1 MNKECAT
8 KSGVR
13 RVRIFATLKARHI
26 SQMVTSM
33 FANPASQ
40 AKRISTQQIKM
51 MRGTSAKNESLR
63 NGVTFIEKD
72 QDIRYKTATIVASTA
87 CPQGVF
93 SMGAFP
99 SSLIALGRLRRQY
112 FDDALTLR
120 TKRDP
125 MNEGPDPATHRN
137 ERAYKANQD
146 IEPFGTSRFAAD
158 SGTAYL
164 A

>member
-1 MNKECAT
+1 
-8 KSGVR
+8 
-13 RVRIFATLKARHI
+13 
-26 SQMVTSM
+26 
-33 FANPASQ
+33 
-40 AKRISTQQIKM
+40 M

-72 QDIRYKTATIVASTA
+72 QAIGYKTATIVASTA
-87 CPQGVF
+87 CPQGIF

-125 MNEGPDPATHRN
+125 ISEGPDPVTHRN
-137 ERAYKANQD
+137 ERAYKANRD
-146 IEPFGTSRFAAD
+146 IEPFGMNRSAAD